1 MRIDYHDGFLDG
13 LLVGATS
20 AGVLCLIGCGLFGWW
35 ILRGVAATLPSPER
49 REWER
54 SKHVPAVVISRRKS
68 CFSSCEPKPR
78 SEH

>member
-1 MRIDYHDGFLDG
+1 MLIDYHDGFLDG
-13 LLVGATS
+13 LLVGATT
-20 AGVLCLIGCGLFGWW
+20 AGVLCLIGCALFGCW
-35 ILRGVAATLPSPER
+35 IYSVEATTLPSPER